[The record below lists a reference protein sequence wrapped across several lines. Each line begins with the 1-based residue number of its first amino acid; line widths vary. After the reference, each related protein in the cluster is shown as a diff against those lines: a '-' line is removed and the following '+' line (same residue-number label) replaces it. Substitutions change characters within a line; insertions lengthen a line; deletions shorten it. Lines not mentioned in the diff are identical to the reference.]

1 VGWPTL
7 QGVRTARG
15 SRSPGTARGTR
26 SPGTR
31 GERDHQARVGGR
43 LFFFV
48 LLVAIGQGS
57 TLAIRSDLRSPG
69 HVGRATSQWAGPL
82 WRVRERQARERV
94 PTGRERASL
103 DPRRPLPSGAM
114 ACGAR
119 SSFFLSCN
127 RWLEPWQIRRSQ
139 RGGSPDR
146 IWTNLRGTGTIR
158 SLATNDVTIR
168 SETFDEEQFC
178 KIRSTTLCSNLSNL
192 TTARMINN
200 QQINLAVSN
209 PVI

>member
-1 VGWPTL
+1 VGRPTL
-7 QGVRTARG
+7 QGARTVRG
-15 SRSPGTARGTR
+15 SRSPGTASGTR

-31 GERDHQARVGGR
+31 GERDHQARVGGC

-48 LLVAIGQGS
+48 TGS
-57 TLAIRSDLRSPG
+57 DRPGRHTCDQIRSSITWARRTSDQSMGRPTVASAGAPSTRASPDG
-69 HVGRATSQWAGPL
+69 A
-82 WRVRERQARERV
+82 
-94 PTGRERASL
+94 RASL
-103 DPRRPLPSGAM
+103 ARPQTASPVRRDGM
-114 ACGAR
+114 R
-119 SSFFLSCN
+119 SKILFFFLSCD

-139 RGGSPDR
+139 RGGSPNR
-146 IWTNLRGTGTIR
+146 IWTNSRGTRTIR

-192 TTARMINN
+192 TTAHMINN